1 MMAAVDQSVAAVIVE
16 PVQGLSGA
24 RDLAPEFL
32 RAAREACDAAGAT
45 LIFDEVQ
52 CGVGRCGAFSA
63 SEAVGVAPDIVTFAK
78 GLASG
83 LPIGAVV
90 AAPAVTASLAPGD
103 LGSTFGGGPVP
114 CAAALATLEVID
126 REGLIA
132 NALRVGARLTAGAL
146 ALGVRRVSGRGLL
159 LGLHLDRP
167 AAEVQ
172 RALFGHRIVTGTAA
186 DPAVLRL
193 LPPLTFSADEADLL
207 LAGLAEVL
215 R

>member
-1 MMAAVDQSVAAVIVE
+1 
-16 PVQGLSGA
+16 
-24 RDLAPEFL
+24 
-32 RAAREACDAAGAT
+32 
-45 LIFDEVQ
+45 VQ

-63 SEAVGVAPDIVTFAK
+63 AEAVGVTPDVLTFAK
-78 GLASG
+78 GLAAG
-83 LPIGAVV
+83 LPIGAVI
-90 AAPAVTASLAPGD
+90 ATPAVTAGLTLGD

-114 CAAALATLEVID
+114 CAAALANLDVIE
-126 REGLIA
+126 REGLID
-132 NALRVGARLTAGAL
+132 NAIQVGAWLTAGAL

-172 RALFGHRIVTGTAA
+172 RELFGRRIITGTAA

-193 LPPLTFSADEADLL
+193 LPPLSFSAPEADLL
-207 LAGLAEVL
+207 LGGLAEVL